1 MLQSQNPYST
11 ERIDALTRSLSTMDA
26 RARQKYASDHKNDPA
41 VVAVALNVSNIL
53 AAAERNKA
61 MQGGAPQGTVV
72 DKEIAGMT
80 PPPQHM
86 ARLPEQQ
93 GIAQLQAPNLEGM
106 ADGGIAGYADGGGA
120 DGSQFDFVQ
129 RNEPVVRMAD
139 GGHIPRYQGMPMS
152 MGGDGSVVGGNP
164 MYNIPGLQAVQPRAQ
179 FTQQGAPENTPLFQR
194 IMESLSSGNKERQLA
209 MIEQK
214 IAQGT
219 ATPEEIAAY
228 QEVKLKAGDKTAVAA
243 KYPDKDAVRTKDF
256 PGVTPGSEK
265 MPVDA
270 GASAGKTP
278 PPGAAPEKPQAAL
291 PTGLASIAQAKK
303 AGEELYGS
311 KELEGKIEQQR
322 LQERQDIANERDVRS
337 EKLAAFNKEQGP
349 AMAGYSKILDAQ
361 EKEDA
366 TDKEKSGLMALFK
379 GFLAVAA
386 GESPNAAVNIAKGS
400 MVGLE
405 DYSTSLKDLKK
416 AAKERG
422 KERAY
427 IEQAQRAEG
436 REDFKSQTAYE
447 DKANDAGRA
456 ADRHAMDAVTKV
468 TGQKG
473 EGAARIY
480 AEMLQQQGANT
491 RTNAQIA
498 AGKGPGPTEHLYK
511 TLGGGDVAKGLGV
524 YANIMGPEGKGMESE
539 LQAYIKNP
547 MMLKASNPDLA
558 AQFDAIIKQRTGSMI
573 KPQAGVGS
581 RD

>member
-1 MLQSQNPYST
+1 MLQSQNPYSP
-11 ERIDALTRSLSTMDA
+11 ERIDALTKSLSTMDA
-26 RARQKYASDHKNDPA
+26 RARQQYAAQHKDDPA

-61 MQGGAPQGTVV
+61 MQAGGQQQPKVV
-72 DKEIAGMT
+72 DQEIAGMAPPQQRMA

-106 ADGGIAGYADGGGA
+106 ADGGIAGYADGGNNMATGGGPA
-120 DGSQFDFVQ
+120 SQLAFN
-129 RNEPVVRMAD
+129 NEPVMRMAGGGEVKKYAGVTGEQLVRTTD
-139 GGHIPRYQGMPMS
+139 GGQSWWLDIPAPSR
-152 MGGDGSVVGGNP
+152 GNLSP
-164 MYNIPGLQAVQPRAQ
+164 ASSLANRK
-179 FTQQGAPENTPLFQR
+179 FTSRDEA
-194 IMESLSSGNKERQLA
+194 
-209 MIEQK
+209 
-214 IAQGT
+214 
-219 ATPEEIAAY
+219 IAAY
-228 QEVKLKAGDKTAVAA
+228 NAIAGGGEAPAPSPVE
-243 KYPDKDAVRTKDF
+243 PSTKDLVLPYGQTKATNVLGNTAAVTANTPA
-256 PGVTPGSEK
+256 PGATP
-265 MPVDA
+265 
-270 GASAGKTP
+270 P
-278 PPGAAPEKPQAAL
+278 PPGAAPERPQPAL
-291 PTGLASIAQAKK
+291 ATGLPSIAQAKK

-311 KELEGKIEQQR
+311 KELEDKINQQR
-322 LQERQDIANERDVRS
+322 LQERQDIANEKEARS

-361 EKEDA
+361 EKEDT

-379 GFLAVAA
+379 GFLAMAS
-386 GESPNAAVNIAKGS
+386 GESPHAAVNIAKGS

-405 DYSTSLKDLKK
+405 DYASSLKDLKK
-416 AAKERG
+416 SAKERG

-436 REDFKSQTAYE
+436 RDDFKSQMAYE
-447 DKANDAGRA
+447 DKANDASRA
-456 ADRHAMDAVTKV
+456 ADHHAMDAITKV

-473 EGAARIY
+473 EGATRIY
-480 AEMLQQQGANT
+480 TEMLQQASANA

-524 YANIMGPEGKGMESE
+524 YANVMGPEGKGMEAE

-547 MMLKASNPDLA
+547 MQLKATNPDLA
-558 AQFDAIIKQRTGSMI
+558 AQFDAIIKQRMGSMV